1 MRNGSVL
8 IMNFS
13 QDHKKNAE
21 MSTLSVNDWKK
32 KVLFLGVFW
41 KKGLSRN
48 K

>member
-32 KVLFLGVFW
+32 KSSVPWCFLEE
-41 KKGLSRN
+41 RA
-48 K
+48 